1 MVESL
6 KNKEASFDRKLGEIN
21 EKCADLK
28 HMTKSFDSKLRKLE
42 IQEIED
48 GQDLTL
54 EQYAPEALEEV
65 DMNYLRGQNSKVD
78 EHERQRP
85 NLRAIQ
91 EYRERNKVYNE
102 RVKAWLTF
110 QTHSSQR
117 RLLDIV
123 KIIDTL
129 VAEYFVSL

>member
-1 MVESL
+1 MVENL

-28 HMTKSFDSKLRKLE
+28 QMTKSFDSRLRKLE

-54 EQYAPEALEEV
+54 EQYTPETFEEV
-65 DMNYLRGQNSKVD
+65 DLVYLRGQNAKVD

-102 RVKAWLTF
+102 RVKAWLT
-110 QTHSSQR
+110 
-117 RLLDIV
+117 
-123 KIIDTL
+123 
-129 VAEYFVSL
+129 